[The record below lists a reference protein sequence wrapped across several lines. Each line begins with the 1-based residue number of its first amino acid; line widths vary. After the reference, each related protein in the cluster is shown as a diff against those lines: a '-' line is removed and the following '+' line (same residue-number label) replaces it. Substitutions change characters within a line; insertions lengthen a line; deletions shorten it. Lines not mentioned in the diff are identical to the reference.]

1 LEVTVD
7 EMLTVNQIQALLF
20 AGAILLIAATS
31 WWAGRRAR
39 RVLGRALG
47 REIRA
52 GEETS
57 LRAWMAVPTSTL
69 ATVDDELRNK
79 TVEQV
84 LEAVDTMNSYTRHGR
99 REHEPYSDHNS
110 IR

>member
-1 LEVTVD
+1 VD
-7 EMLTVNQIQALLF
+7 DMLTANQIKAVLF
-20 AGAILLIAATS
+20 GGAILLIAVTS

-47 REIRA
+47 REIRD

-57 LRAWMAVPTSTL
+57 LRAWMAVPTPTL
-69 ATVDDELRNK
+69 ATVDDELRNH
-79 TVEQV
+79 TAEQV
-84 LEAVDTMNSYTRHGR
+84 LGALDSLNAHTRHGR
-99 REHEPYSDHNS
+99 KEHEPYAKHTS

>member
-1 LEVTVD
+1 VTVD
-7 EMLTVNQIQALLF
+7 EMLTANQIKALLF
-20 AGAILLIAATS
+20 AGAILLIAVTS

-39 RVLGRALG
+39 QVLGRALG
-47 REIRA
+47 REVRE

-57 LRAWMAVPTSTL
+57 LRAWMSVPTATL

-79 TVEQV
+79 AAEQV
-84 LEAVDTMNSYTRHGR
+84 LQAVDTMGRQTRHGR
-99 REHEPYSDHNS
+99 GDHEPYSDHTS

>member
-1 LEVTVD
+1 VFVD
-7 EMLTVNQIQALLF
+7 EMLTASQIKALLF
-20 AGAILLIAATS
+20 AGAILLIGFTS
-31 WWAGRRAR
+31 WLAGRRAR

-57 LRAWMAVPTSTL
+57 LRAWMSVPTATL
-69 ATVDDELRNK
+69 ATVDDQLRNK

-84 LEAVDTMNSYTRHGR
+84 LEAVDTLNRHTVHGR
-99 REHEPYSDHNS
+99 REHEPYSDHTS

>member
-1 LEVTVD
+1 MDV
-7 EMLTVNQIQALLF
+7 MLTANQIKALLF
-20 AGAILLIAATS
+20 AGVILLIAVMS

-47 REIRA
+47 REIRD

-57 LRAWMAVPTSTL
+57 LRAWMSVPTATL
-69 ATVDDELRNK
+69 ATAEDDLRNK
-79 TVEQV
+79 TAEQV
-84 LEAVDTMNSYTRHGR
+84 LQAVDTMSRQTRHGR
-99 REHEPYSDHNS
+99 VDHEPYSKHTS

>member
-1 LEVTVD
+1 MD
-7 EMLTVNQIQALLF
+7 EMLTANQINAVLF
-20 AGAILLIAATS
+20 GGAILLIAVTS

-47 REIRA
+47 REIRD

-57 LRAWMAVPTSTL
+57 LRAWMAVPAPTL
-69 ATVDDELRNK
+69 ATVDDELRNRAA
-79 TVEQV
+79 EQV
-84 LEAVDTMNSYTRHGR
+84 LGALDVMNAHTRHAR
-99 REHEPYSDHNS
+99 KEHQPYAAHTS

>member
-1 LEVTVD
+1 VLVD
-7 EMLTVNQIQALLF
+7 EMLTDNQIQAIVF
-20 AGAILLIAATS
+20 GGVILLIGVTS

-47 REIRA
+47 REIRD

-57 LRAWMAVPTSTL
+57 LRAWMAVPAQTL
-69 ATVDDELRNK
+69 ATVDDELRNH
-79 TVEQV
+79 TAEQV
-84 LEAVDTMNSYTRHGR
+84 LGALDSLHASTHHR
-99 REHEPYSDHNS
+99 RKEHEPYAKHTT